1 MPIKE
6 IAKVFCHNRRVSAD
20 FQRELQ
26 SFGFSWGSLIDE
38 MPWGTDNKYLILIYS
53 YEGKRIIMR
62 MTEADW
68 NECNAVSILA
78 ADELGNNMIKLK
90 SLLAT
95 IKPNID
101 TPAPLI
107 DETDGPALSITMTE
121 KERQLLVLALKVMV
135 NTIPYNSTYAELSGT
150 MSRETLIQDVATAS
164 VLRYKLKQLGN
175 K

>member
-68 NECNAVSILA
+68 NECNAVAIHA

-90 SLLAT
+90 LLLAT

-101 TPAPLI
+101 TPADKIIPSVGY
-107 DETDGPALSITMTE
+107 T
-121 KERQLLVLALKVMV
+121 KENTCVIGWRVNRIKNDATLEELEAIVAYMKKKMV
-135 NTIPYNSTYAELSGT
+135 TTNG
-150 MSRETLIQDVATAS
+150 QD
-164 VLRYKLKQLGN
+164 
-175 K
+175 